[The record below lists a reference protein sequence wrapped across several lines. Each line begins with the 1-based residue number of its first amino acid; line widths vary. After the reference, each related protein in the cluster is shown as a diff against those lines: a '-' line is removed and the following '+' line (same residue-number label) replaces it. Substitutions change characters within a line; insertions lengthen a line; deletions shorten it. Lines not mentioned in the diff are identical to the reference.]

1 MVRRDADQVALI
13 ASIARET
20 PAQEV
25 KWPRWQR
32 SCDMRYEDKTRQPQ
46 HVTWIE
52 AELNGVQ
59 PRRWAASD
67 HRRHGR
73 GRSSH
78 IAYGPS
84 SRSHGRLID
93 GQRLHP
99 AAGKVVTRAAG
110 LSCGIDAR
118 ARSVP
123 CRPGHAQGILRLRA
137 DAELA

>member
-1 MVRRDADQVALI
+1 LPHTPCRPQPRARRASRRYGRRANLRPDFVRLDRTSALEGAAAVVRRDADQVALI

-84 SRSHGRLID
+84 SRSHGRL
-93 GQRLHP
+93 
-99 AAGKVVTRAAG
+99 
-110 LSCGIDAR
+110 
-118 ARSVP
+118 
-123 CRPGHAQGILRLRA
+123 
-137 DAELA
+137 